1 MKILFK
7 ELSTGRWM
15 AWIEGEKD
23 KPAGCWATGATRREA
38 LGDLV
43 WTWREKFG
51 LEMLIQ
57 D

>member
-38 LGDLV
+38 LGERNSA
-43 WTWREKFG
+43 WRC
-51 LEMLIQ
+51 
-57 D
+57 